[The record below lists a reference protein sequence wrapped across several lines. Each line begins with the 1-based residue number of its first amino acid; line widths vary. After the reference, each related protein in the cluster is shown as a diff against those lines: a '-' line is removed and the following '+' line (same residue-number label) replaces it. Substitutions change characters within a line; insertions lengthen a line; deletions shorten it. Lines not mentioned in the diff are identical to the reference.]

1 MPTFTAALRGDGEGE
16 AYDLGNLVLG
26 AIAVVTGLLTALGIA
41 FAEPVVILISKG
53 FGGDAAKVELAA
65 QLCRIMMPILALVSL
80 GAVWMGML
88 NARRHFVLPALAP
101 AVFNLVSLAAGVV
114 VWLSGDNLGPGIVVW
129 SVGTLV
135 AGAVQAG
142 MQLVALWRL
151 GYRPRLRLR
160 GMLAHPGVR
169 RIAALMGPAVIGVAA
184 VQVSVFVNT
193 RFAGSL
199 GDGPVAQ
206 LGYAFRLFFLPLGIF
221 GVALATVTTTSV
233 SEAAAAGDRAELA
246 RRARRPEPRRP
257 DAGRASAVGLL
268 LLAEPVVAFVYRHG
282 RPRARDADAIAMCLR
297 AYLVGLVPYSLVKI
311 FAPGSSPSTGPG
323 YPFGPRRSG

>member
-1 MPTFTAALRGDGEGE
+1 MTEPLRASGSVSLAILGSRVLGLLREVGFAALFGAGAVADAYQVAFRIPNLLRDLLAEGALSSAFVPTFTAALERDGEAA

-26 AIAVVTGLLTALGIA
+26 AIAIVTGLLTALGLLFTEPLVVLMSEG
-41 FAEPVVILISKG
+41 FA
-53 FGGDAAKVELAA
+53 GDAAKVELAA
-65 QLCRIMMPILALVSL
+65 RLCRIMMPLLALVSL

-88 NARRHFVLPALAP
+88 NARRRFVLPALAP

-114 VWLSGDNLGPGIVVW
+114 VWAVGDAIGPGIVVW
-129 SVGTLV
+129 SAGTLL
-135 AGAVQAG
+135 AGVVQAG
-142 MQLVALWRL
+142 IQLVALWRL
-151 GYRPRLRLR
+151 GYRPRARIR
-160 GMLAHPGVR
+160 GMLTHPGVR

-233 SEAAAAGDRAELA
+233 SEAAAAGDRGSWPGG
-246 RRARRPEPRRP
+246 RRR
-257 DAGRASAVGLL
+257 GR
-268 LLAEPVVAFVYRHG
+268 
-282 RPRARDADAIAMCLR
+282 
-297 AYLVGLVPYSLVKI
+297 
-311 FAPGSSPSTGPG
+311 APGSCW
-323 YPFGPRRSG
+323 